1 MARARTLPTT
11 AAVLGLLL
19 GAVLGGC
26 ELASDPSP
34 DPTTTASTT
43 ATTTPPEDVEPSP
56 TESATEPA
64 EPTPPA
70 EDELPGEAFDRGPG
84 AGDSLV
90 IIGVSAQEI
99 LNLRI
104 GPGIDFDPVARMPA
118 DTVLAAT
125 GRARDLGGGAGVWYQ
140 VRATVD
146 GVDDVGWVL
155 SSYTAQ
161 RGARRTVTDQF
172 DPPPT
177 SRSRSGLVD
186 AVVAA
191 WDRSPDASAT
201 VVFGPVERDDLQVT
215 VDVLTGGDD
224 SVVGARLVVVAAV
237 DDGRYTVTRVTA
249 TQLCAR
255 GVSGTGDCV

>member
-1 MARARTLPTT
+1 MRRARLLATT
-11 AAVLGLLL
+11 VLLVAV
-19 GAVLGGC
+19 VLGGC
-26 ELASDPSP
+26 DLATDPSP
-34 DPTTTASTT
+34 DPTTSEPASAATT
-43 ATTTPPEDVEPSP
+43 APDDVEPSP
-56 TESATEPA
+56 TEPEPETTA
-64 EPTPPA
+64 PTPPA
-70 EDELPGEAFDRGPG
+70 EDELPGEAVDSGPG
-84 AGDSLV
+84 AGAALV

-104 GPGIDFDPVARMPA
+104 GPGIDFDPVVRMPA
-118 DTVLAAT
+118 DTGLVAT

-140 VRATVD
+140 VRAVVD
-146 GVDDVGWVL
+146 GTDEVGWVL

-161 RGARRTVTDQF
+161 RGARRDVTDQF

-177 SRSRSGLVD
+177 AGSRDGLID

-191 WDRSPDASAT
+191 WDRSPDATAT
-201 VVFGPVERDDLQVT
+201 VVFGPVERDDLQLT

-224 SVVGARLVVVAAV
+224 SVVGARLVVVSAV